1 MMRMMHAH
9 DSPKLPRPARTYTL
23 ESKNIQGIENG
34 GVVGGG
40 VEGPSPVL

>member
-1 MMRMMHAH
+1 MLMIRL
-9 DSPKLPRPARTYTL
+9 SYPVLPVRYTL